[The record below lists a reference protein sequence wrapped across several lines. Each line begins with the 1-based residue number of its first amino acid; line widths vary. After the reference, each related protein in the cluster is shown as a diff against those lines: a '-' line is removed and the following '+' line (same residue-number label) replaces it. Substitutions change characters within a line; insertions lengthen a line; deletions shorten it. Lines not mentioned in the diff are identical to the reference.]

1 LGCSARA
8 IAEACKECD
17 WIKPAEPFTPQDERA
32 LYLRQ
37 PKSMPLKFI
46 FNRAIRLPCRRH
58 LNIVAV
64 NVARCPGASITS
76 S

>member
-1 LGCSARA
+1 MQHLSTDWSAPIRHSRLF
-8 IAEACKECD
+8 D
-17 WIKPAEPFTPQDERA
+17 SNNSLVVP
-32 LYLRQ
+32 LR
-37 PKSMPLKFI
+37 FI

-64 NVARCPGASITS
+64 NVARCPGTSITS